1 MSDSIY
7 LSALSGALG
16 FNLLNSRPNLR
27 PCKVFCQITSAF
39 PYFANRL
46 GSINMAL
53 RYFGLIFSLLF
64 YNVSLLAQA
73 TDTLRHADSPGMKI
87 PTIADTPIT
96 DPSQLVLPDAIK
108 QTTDRPT
115 KAGPQ
120 TGYIIYGKAADAGT
134 GEGIPFATVFI
145 PHTAVGTVADL
156 DGNFILKMPSLAGDT
171 LRIDAI
177 GYKSARR
184 ILNTSKHTYNYI
196 IELERSLTALSEF
209 TIHAGEDPAITLLKK
224 IIEKKPVN
232 NPDRTDNYSY
242 EAYNRLEADL
252 QRLTKEQFEK
262 MPMLKKYAF
271 IYNNLDTVSE
281 TKPYL
286 PLYLTE
292 TLSDYYFRRKP
303 KKVREVIK
311 ASMVKGVN
319 NENVVKYL
327 GTFHQNL
334 NIYKNYVP
342 VFDKKFVSPISDD
355 ALLFYKY
362 KIKDTQ
368 VAYGHNIILVQF
380 TPKRSQENCFTG
392 DFWVVDSVF
401 AIQRMSMEVARE
413 VNINWLDHVALYQEF
428 APVDSFWFCVKDKF
442 VAGFSAF
449 KSKKMPGIIG
459 RKTTTYHHIRIND
472 NSIDVTLDDPKVKQD
487 VVKLDSAK
495 YKTDDWWI
503 QNRPDTLS
511 KNEAA
516 IYKMVDTINQMP
528 ITRVYKNL
536 ITFISTGVT
545 DVGPIQFGPYFY
557 LYSRNIV
564 EGNRFRLSLGTP
576 RSLKNLQFTGYLAY
590 GTRDERFKYGIT
602 GLWMIN
608 RSPWT
613 YLEAYHA
620 EDVSQTTNYY
630 DQVGADNIFSTLFRK
645 RGIPW
650 KLAFTKDTRIQ
661 FYKEYFN
668 GFSHKLILE
677 RRDFTPYRPLPAE
690 GIFYS
695 AQGSMSP
702 NVVSSEVGINFR
714 FAYKEK
720 YLEGQFKRI
729 SVKSKYPVVNLSVT
743 SGIKGVLDGAYSYQ
757 KARFSVTGLSYIPPF
772 GSLYYNVFAG
782 KYFGT
787 LPYPLLEIHPGNEYY
802 YYNMYAFQMMNNY
815 EFLSDEYF
823 GFNTE
828 HNFGG
833 GIFNRIPVLKKLKFR
848 QFWTAK
854 GVVGTLNTA
863 NQNLN
868 LEKGYPFRMLKG
880 SPYLELGTGVSNIL
894 QVGRI
899 DFVWRVTPT
908 PLASEAKWRHFGIF
922 GSVKFEF

>member
-1 MSDSIY
+1 MTKRY
-7 LSALSGALG
+7 LL
-16 FNLLNSRPNLR
+16 
-27 PCKVFCQITSAF
+27 
-39 PYFANRL
+39 
-46 GSINMAL
+46 
-53 RYFGLIFSLLF
+53 LIFCLLLS
-64 YNVSLLAQA
+64 YTSVQAQVS
-73 TDTLRHADSPGMKI
+73 DTLRHVI
-87 PTIADTPIT
+87 PVVSDTPFIDTAGLILPSKNKQAEEPVYKGNPQNGYVIHGKVT
-96 DPSQLVLPDAIK
+96 DGA
-108 QTTDRPT
+108 
-115 KAGPQ
+115 
-120 TGYIIYGKAADAGT
+120 T
-134 GEGIPFATVFI
+134 GEGIPFATVFF
-145 PHTAVGTVADL
+145 PGSQVGTSADL
-156 DGNFILKMPSLAGDT
+156 DGNFILKTKVLPSDT
-171 LRIDAI
+171 LRTDAI
-177 GYKSARR
+177 GYKTVRKV
-184 ILNTSKHTYNYI
+184 LSKTKYEYNFI
-196 IELERSLTALSEF
+196 IEMQRSLTALDEV
-209 TIHAGEDPAITLLKK
+209 TIKAGEDPAIILMRK
-224 IIEKKPVN
+224 IIERKPAN

-252 QRLTKEQFEK
+252 QRLSKEQFEK
-262 MPMLKKYAF
+262 IPLMKKYGF

-281 TKPYL
+281 SKPYL

-311 ASMVKGVN
+311 ASLVKGVN

-334 NIYKNYVP
+334 NIYSNYVP

-368 VAYGHNIILVQF
+368 VAYGHNVILVQY
-380 TPKRSQENCFTG
+380 TPKRGQENCFTG

-442 VAGFSAF
+442 IAGFSAY
-449 KSKKMPGIIG
+449 KSKKMPGMIG
-459 RKTTTYHHIRIND
+459 RKTTTYHHIRINEP
-472 NSIDVTLDDPKVKQD
+472 SIDTVLDDPKVKQD

-495 YKTDDWWI
+495 YKTDDWWK

-511 KNEAA
+511 KNETA
-516 IYKMVDTINQMP
+516 IYKMVDTINNMP
-528 ITRVYKNL
+528 ITNRYKDI
-536 ITFISTGVT
+536 ITFVSTGVI
-545 DVGPIQFGPYFY
+545 DVGPVQLGPYFY
-557 LYSRNIV
+557 LYSRNPI
-564 EGNRFRLSLGTP
+564 EGSRFRISLGTP
-576 RSLKNLQFTGYLAY
+576 RSLKDLQFTGYVAY
-590 GTRDERFKYGIT
+590 GTRDQRFKYGLNA
-602 GLWMIN
+602 LWMMN

-613 YLEAYHA
+613 YLEASHTH
-620 EDVSQTTNYY
+620 DVSQTTNYY

-645 RGIPW
+645 NGVPW
-650 KLAFTKDTRIQ
+650 KLSFTRDTRVQ
-661 FYKEYFN
+661 FYKQYFN

-677 RRDFTPYRPLPAE
+677 HRDFTPYTPLPTQN
-690 GIFYS
+690 IFHDH
-695 AQGSMSP
+695 QDQLSP
-702 NVVSSEVGINFR
+702 NVVSSEVGIDLR

-743 SGIKGVLDGAYSYQ
+743 TGIKGVLDGAYSYQ

-833 GIFNRIPVLKKLKFR
+833 GIFNRIPLLKKMKFR

-854 GVVGTLNTA
+854 GVVGTLSTA

-868 LEKGYPFRMLKG
+868 LEKGYPFRTLKG

-899 DFVWRVTPT
+899 DFVWRVTPK
-908 PLASEAKWRHFGIF
+908 PISSEAMWRYFGIF